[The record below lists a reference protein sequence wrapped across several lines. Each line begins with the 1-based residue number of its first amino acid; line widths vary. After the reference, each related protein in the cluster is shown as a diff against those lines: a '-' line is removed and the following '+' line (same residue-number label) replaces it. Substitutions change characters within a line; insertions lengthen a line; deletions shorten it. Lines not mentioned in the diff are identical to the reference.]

1 MRDCECLA
9 RVVVVNNQEAS
20 GREMRRKRVGEK
32 SSCATQILLLLIINN
47 PTRDAACSLEV
58 GWSQGLSRE
67 KRSKLRPFLRLAF
80 EPEDEERYG
89 ITTSPPPRPASSTS
103 SRATWRTQGVD
114 VNVDKRLSPPIQ
126 VKSSQAI
133 SKSSQ
138 VKSSQVKSRQVKS
151 SQVKSSHLKVKSSQV
166 KSSQVKSSQV
176 NSRRRH
182 AARTSPST

>member
-1 MRDCECLA
+1 MCVRIRQWLCFSLHGCGRMRDCECLA

-89 ITTSPPPRPASSTS
+89 ITTSPPPRPASSCRPARHGKHRASTWTS
-103 SRATWRTQGVD
+103 TKDYLRQF
-114 VNVDKRLSPPIQ
+114 
-126 VKSSQAI
+126 KSSQA
-133 SKSSQ
+133 KPSQ
-138 VKSSQVKSRQVKS
+138 
-151 SQVKSSHLKVKSSQV
+151 
-166 KSSQVKSSQV
+166 SQVKSSQV